1 LEKLMKKATMVLS
14 MTGVLFLGMSTLAA
28 DIPEH
33 SWTCITLGE
42 SMPGTTCQICQ
53 ATNEAGEPSGDSV
66 ICS

>member
-1 LEKLMKKATMVLS
+1 MKKVIMVLS

-42 SMPGTTCQICQ
+42 SMPGTTCQICASHDEEGVKTGQ
-53 ATNEAGEPSGDSV
+53 SV
-66 ICS
+66 ICN